1 MILEIKFFALNIEI
15 SITFCFNPCVS
26 KRCDG
31 QSEVLQGLGYVLA
44 HDKWQLPTVGRS
56 IVVQRC

>member
-1 MILEIKFFALNIEI
+1 MF
-15 SITFCFNPCVS
+15 
-26 KRCDG
+26 
-31 QSEVLQGLGYVLA
+31 LA